1 MPASALDAP
10 REYLL
15 RACGLSPRTVSRA
28 LMAAGDRV
36 GGQGDADE
44 EHRFAAFCAAVV
56 EIAQR
61 DTGTARTGTGA
72 GDGDGEGEGRG
83 TGRPLMRIKLPRSD
97 SNGSS
102 SSSSPMPTTAN
113 AAAATKVEATGER
126 PQDGGQRQLNRSL
139 EWNDELCCGGLIDCS
154 APLFDNT
161 PSYSTPKG
169 SGSGG
174 SGGGGAGDGGGAEE
188 ETEDSAIVELDDN
201 NNNNEAQQIASSTI
215 PPFLPLRDAF
225 SRLSRALRKAPIE
238 LAISLSTCAPPPGAT
253 SAFAMV
259 SVPGNREDGV
269 KGTEELWVAEKA
281 VEDAIEAGTKAAAAV
296 EAAAAT
302 KLPST
307 CRPKSGCC

>member
-1 MPASALDAP
+1 MPSSALDAP

-28 LMAAGDRV
+28 LMAAGDGDGV
-36 GGQGDADE
+36 GGGGQDE

-61 DTGTARTGTGA
+61 DNTGAAGTGTGMG
-72 GDGDGEGEGRG
+72 GDDDEDGRG
-83 TGRPLMRIKLPRSD
+83 RGRPLMRIKLPRTD

-102 SSSSPMPTTAN
+102 SSAVTATTTTA
-113 AAAATKVEATGER
+113 AADATKVEEDKSQEAG
-126 PQDGGQRQLNRSL
+126 QQRQSNKSL

-161 PSYSTPKG
+161 PSYPTPKG

-174 SGGGGAGDGGGAEE
+174 GGGGGGGGDGGAD
-188 ETEDSAIVELDDN
+188 ETEDPANLDN
-201 NNNNEAQQIASSTI
+201 NNNDDNNDDDQTATTTI

-238 LAISLSTCAPPPGAT
+238 LAISLSTCSPPPGAT

-281 VEDAIEAGTKAAAAV
+281 VEDAIETGRKAAAA
-296 EAAAAT
+296 AAAAAAS